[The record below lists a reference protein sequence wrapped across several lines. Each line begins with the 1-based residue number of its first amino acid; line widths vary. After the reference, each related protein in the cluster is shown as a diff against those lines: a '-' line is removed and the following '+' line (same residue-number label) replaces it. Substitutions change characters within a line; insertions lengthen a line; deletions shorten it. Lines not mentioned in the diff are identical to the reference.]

1 MFIIGCSSCLCF
13 RCTNM
18 AWRRIASHSGMSG
31 RSCIGK
37 TGRWQGFKISS
48 KLEWPGSLFR
58 AGGAPVPGGGRVLH
72 WLPSH
77 SQKVPQLQRNSL
89 WRTFQFLSTS
99 YIDINNMLW
108 FIFGTP
114 DLQIGVN
121 IFVCYCCPNMD
132 PGNTWQWWHNLNSA
146 YHRCHNPLTFR
157 WIVCCFGFLVAW
169 YSTAATVV
177 CRIEIVPSL
186 PCVAWIHVWIH
197 AWIHAWVHA
206 HIYAWVHVC
215 SLGQSQKPPYCSII
229 PLIALYIE
237 TRRDPQQ

>member
-1 MFIIGCSSCLCF
+1 MGVDKGGLVSPGYPDSEGRGRRRWGEQSTDFIQQVISPVFWIGDQIMFIIGCSSCLF

-58 AGGAPVPGGGRVLH
+58 AGGAPVSGGGRVLH

-99 YIDINNMLW
+99 YFDINSIVLLW

-114 DLQIGVN
+114 DQIWIQATHGSDGTISILHTTVAAVLLYHATKN
-121 IFVCYCCPNMD
+121 PKQQTIQRKVKGLWQRCP
-132 PGNTWQWWHNLNSA
+132 GSSV
-146 YHRCHNPLTFR
+146 F
-157 WIVCCFGFLVAW
+157 
-169 YSTAATVV
+169 
-177 CRIEIVPSL
+177 
-186 PCVAWIHVWIH
+186 
-197 AWIHAWVHA
+197 
-206 HIYAWVHVC
+206 
-215 SLGQSQKPPYCSII
+215 SQFS
-229 PLIALYIE
+229 
-237 TRRDPQQ
+237 

>member
-1 MFIIGCSSCLCF
+1 
-13 RCTNM
+13 M

-99 YIDINNMLW
+99 YIDINSIVRLW

-114 DLQIGVN
+114 EKYGSRQHMAV
-121 IFVCYCCPNMD
+121 M
-132 PGNTWQWWHNLNSA
+132 A
-146 YHRCHNPLTFR
+146 
-157 WIVCCFGFLVAW
+157 
-169 YSTAATVV
+169 
-177 CRIEIVPSL
+177 
-186 PCVAWIHVWIH
+186 
-197 AWIHAWVHA
+197 
-206 HIYAWVHVC
+206 
-215 SLGQSQKPPYCSII
+215 QSQFCMYTTVAAV
-229 PLIALYIE
+229 LLYHA
-237 TRRDPQQ
+237 TKNPKQQTIQRKVKGLWQRCPGSLVFSQFS

>member
-1 MFIIGCSSCLCF
+1 MGVDKGGLVTPGYPDSEGRGRRRWGEQSTDFIQQVISPVFWIGDLITFIIGCASCLCF

-99 YIDINNMLW
+99 YIDINNIVQLW

-114 DLQIGVN
+114 DLQFDIN
-121 IFVCYCCPNMD
+121 ILVCYCWGSLRVSIYSAINGMILQYGGFCDWPREQ
-132 PGNTWQWWHNLNSA
+132 TWTQA
-146 YHRCHNPLTFR
+146 
-157 WIVCCFGFLVAW
+157 
-169 YSTAATVV
+169 
-177 CRIEIVPSL
+177 
-186 PCVAWIHVWIH
+186 
-197 AWIHAWVHA
+197 
-206 HIYAWVHVC
+206 
-215 SLGQSQKPPYCSII
+215 
-229 PLIALYIE
+229 
-237 TRRDPQQ
+237 